1 MLLPGSES
9 IKAGVNRERVEI
21 LRLGCNAALCLVLT
35 YFEFP

>member
-9 IKAGVNRERVEI
+9 IKSGANHERVEI
-21 LRLGCNAALCLVLT
+21 PLVGCHAALCLVLT